1 MESLLYLD
9 KENKTENFK
18 KHLENWRFLEQR
30 RKVLENQNA
39 FALAQLLEQ
48 QEGKGVAEDYLQSLS
63 SDCDD
68 KGENFS
74 IDYFAE
80 QITILKSLNQYSG

>member
-9 KENKTENFK
+9 TVDKTENFK
-18 KHLENWRFLEQR
+18 RHLENWRLLEQR
-30 RKVLENQNA
+30 RKPLEHQNA
-39 FALAQLLEQ
+39 LALAKLLQQ
-48 QEGKGVAEDYLQSLS
+48 QEGEGVAEDYLQSLS
-63 SDCDD
+63 SNDNN

-80 QITILKSLNQYSG
+80 QITILKSLNQYSS